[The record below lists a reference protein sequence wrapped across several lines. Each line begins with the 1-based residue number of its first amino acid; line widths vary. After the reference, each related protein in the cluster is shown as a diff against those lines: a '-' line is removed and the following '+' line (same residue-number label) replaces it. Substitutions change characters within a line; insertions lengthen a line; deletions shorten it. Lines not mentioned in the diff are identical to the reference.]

1 MIKVVA
7 IDFVGVLVKEKHIQ
21 LEETEEKLERKFG
34 DNINDTDY
42 LEEAKKLTNENVI
55 DITHNIFDKLYNPI
69 DKEIFSKL
77 KESIK
82 NVSFLIATNHVSYIK
97 DYIKK
102 TFNNVDDII
111 ISAEIGK
118 IKPNRDFYEYILNKY
133 HIKPEE
139 LLFLD
144 DNINN
149 INGASVLGINT
160 IKVNKDTNIY
170 KEILNTIIDI
180 K

>member
-1 MIKVVA
+1 MIKVIA
-7 IDFVGVLVKEKHIQ
+7 IDFVGVLVKEKHII
-21 LEETEEKLERKFG
+21 LEETEDKLERKFG

-42 LEEAKKLTNENVI
+42 LDEAKELTDENVV
-55 DITHNIFDKLYNPI
+55 DITYNIFDKLYDPI
-69 DKEIFSKL
+69 DKEIFTKL

-82 NVSFLIATNHVSYIK
+82 DVSFLVATNHVSYIRG
-97 DYIKK
+97 YINK
-102 TFNNVDDII
+102 TFKDVDDMI

-118 IKPNRDFYEYILNKY
+118 IKPDRAFYEYILNKY

-144 DNINN
+144 DNTNN
-149 INGASVLGINT
+149 INGASILGINT

-170 KEILNTIIDI
+170 KEIINLINN
-180 K
+180 

>member
-1 MIKVVA
+1 MIKVIA

-42 LEEAKKLTNENVI
+42 LEEAKKLTNENII

-149 INGASVLGINT
+149 IEGASILGINT

-170 KEILNTIIDI
+170 KEILDKVTI
-180 K
+180 

>member
-1 MIKVVA
+1 MIKVIA

-82 NVSFLIATNHVSYIK
+82 NASFLIATNHVLYIK
-97 DYIKK
+97 EYINK
-102 TFNNVDDII
+102 TFNDVDDVI

-118 IKPNRDFYEYILNKY
+118 IKPNRDYYEYILNKY
-133 HIKPEE
+133 NIKPEE

-149 INGASVLGINT
+149 INGASILGIKT

-170 KEILNTIIDI
+170 KEILKYINN